1 MELQLDYLD
10 SPVGELAIVVD
21 ATGALRTLA
30 FVERLTREE
39 NWGAVTPVANPF
51 GLTDRLRAYFAGEL
65 AAIDDL
71 PVALEGTEFQR
82 TVWLALRDIPC
93 GETRSY
99 GDIALKIG
107 RPNAVRAVGLANGAN
122 PIAIVLPCHR
132 VIGSDGSLTGY
143 GGGLPRKRWLL
154 AHESKALSFDFASQ

>member
-1 MELQLDYLD
+1 VELQLDYLD
-10 SPVGELAIVVD
+10 SPVGELAIVAD

-30 FVERLTREE
+30 FVERLTRQED
-39 NWGAVTPVANPF
+39 WGAVTPVANPF

-65 AAIDDL
+65 AAIDEL
-71 PVALEGTEFQR
+71 PVAPEGTEFQR

-99 GDIALKIG
+99 GDIATKIG

-132 VIGSDGSLTGY
+132 VIGSNGSLTGY

-154 AHESKALSFDFASQ
+154 AHESKALSFDFA